1 MNTDS
6 INVLVELGAMTMG
19 AFFIWLVAG
28 RR

>member
-19 AFFIWLVAG
+19 ALFIWLVAG